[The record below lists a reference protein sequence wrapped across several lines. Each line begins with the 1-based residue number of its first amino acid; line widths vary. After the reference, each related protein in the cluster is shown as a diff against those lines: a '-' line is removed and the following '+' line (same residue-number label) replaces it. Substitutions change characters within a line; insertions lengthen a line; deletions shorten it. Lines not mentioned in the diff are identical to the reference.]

1 MNLRLNYPEEDISYK
16 QAVYKLIEK
25 LKVSG
30 RIRTTNFFYKFAKRG
45 RFNSILSDYTNE
57 HEVLN
62 FCSQIDSMI
71 TILNSVHNNNWD
83 FHLEPIFN
91 GNEDGVR
98 RFNIYVVIHYPQFVI
113 ANSRELTHTIQNL
126 LVTFKITR
134 WDGEDSEG
142 NFQNQ
147 FLPQFLQGTRATM
160 TYEEWFVGYRHSH
173 LTANKPTSF
182 FDVFR
187 TDDFCTGSGEINEV
201 LATLWEEGYSEEHF
215 EMFLHTLNT
224 VAEWESL
231 EGTPHIRMEGI
242 GIGKQENMADMSGSR
257 LNSYYKRLYETLRV
271 YGSNLDVDFV
281 YSDNRFR
288 IKINDKFENFIK
300 QFVIDYTPDY
310 WSKIL
315 VKKVND
321 TYIGYSHPDII
332 SEEEL
337 ERIFAY
343 EGQPAITVV
352 QDLVLPFKVLP
363 YSGELPDI
371 NLYNVHPKLLEYA
384 AREFEKQLYTKSVR
398 KSTIEK
404 YYQNNNA

>member
-16 QAVYKLIEK
+16 RAVYKLIEK

-62 FCSQIDSMI
+62 FCNQIDSMI

-91 GNEDGVR
+91 SNEDGVR

-113 ANSRELTHTIQNL
+113 ANSRQLTHTIQDL

-134 WDGEDSEG
+134 WNGEDSEG

-187 TDDFCTGSGEINEV
+187 ADDFCTGSGEINEV

-231 EGTPHIRMEGI
+231 EGTPYIKMERI
-242 GIGKQENMADMSGSR
+242 GIGKTTNISDMSGSR
-257 LNSYYKRLYETLRV
+257 LKSFYETL
-271 YGSNLDVDFV
+271 YDTLKTYKPSLDANFV
-281 YSDNRFR
+281 FSDNRYR
-288 IKINDKFENFIK
+288 IKLDSRFENFLK
-300 QFVIDYTPDY
+300 QFIIETMPGY
-310 WSKIL
+310 WSNLL
-315 VKKVND
+315 VMKVND
-321 TYIGYSHPDII
+321 KYVGYSHPDIT
-332 SEEEL
+332 SQSYL
-337 ERIFAY
+337 EYMFQY
-343 EGQPAITVV
+343 GGEKPYTVI
-352 QDLVLPFKVLP
+352 QDRVLEFSVIP

-371 NLYNVHPKLLEYA
+371 NLYNVHPKLIEYA
-384 AREFEKQLYTKSVR
+384 SREFEKQLYTKSVR